1 MLKGVGYAICIID
14 IYVGMFYNTVIGWAV
29 YYFITSIT
37 SAAQVTQ
44 EVEGLSNIIVI
55 LVTSSWN
62 FLFPWHGVESEY
74 ILLYPR
80 QFTAGSVDSLP
91 WTSCAN
97 DWNSNSS
104 CVPLESVS
112 GTKSNISSP
121 AEEYFMREVLETH
134 NSRGIAQLGP
144 IKPSL
149 AFSTLAVFVLVYF
162 ALWKGVKST
171 GKVVWVTAIAPYII
185 LFCLLIRGVT
195 LDGADLGIK
204 YYLTPQWEKLFTMKV
219 INLIWNDTQHQ

>member
-37 SAAQVTQ
+37 SAAQ
-44 EVEGLSNIIVI
+44 
-55 LVTSSWN
+55 
-62 FLFPWHGVESEY
+62 
-74 ILLYPR
+74 
-80 QFTAGSVDSLP
+80 FTAGSVESLP
-91 WTSCAN
+91 WTSCGN
-97 DWNSNSS
+97 EWNSNSS

-112 GTKSNISSP
+112 GSKVNISSP
-121 AEEYFMREVLETH
+121 AEEYFMRGVLETH
-134 NSRGIAQLGP
+134 KSHGISHLGQ

-149 AFSTLAVFVLVYF
+149 AISTLAVFVLVYF

-195 LDGADLGIK
+195 LDGADLGIM

-219 INLIWNDTQHQ
+219 IKLI

>member
-1 MLKGVGYAICIID
+1 M
-14 IYVGMFYNTVIGWAV
+14 
-29 YYFITSIT
+29 
-37 SAAQVTQ
+37 
-44 EVEGLSNIIVI
+44 E
-55 LVTSSWN
+55 
-62 FLFPWHGVESEY
+62 
-74 ILLYPR
+74 
-80 QFTAGSVDSLP
+80 SLP
-91 WTSCAN
+91 WTSCGN
-97 DWNSNSS
+97 HWNSNSS
-104 CVPLESVS
+104 CVPLEAVN
-112 GTKSNISSP
+112 GNKTNLSSP
-121 AEEYFMREVLETH
+121 AEEYFIREVLETH
-134 NSRGIAQLGP
+134 KSGGLADLGQ

-219 INLIWNDTQHQ
+219 IKLI